1 MVYCHKGG
9 LRMWVCLALAAYLA
23 AVAWYRARAT
33 ADRGTI
39 WKILGYELCVC
50 AVLAALAVGR
60 GWLRWLA
67 AACLLPVA
75 AVLVRI
81 LFHMFDRSSG
91 EVENVIVLGMAL
103 ENGRPNRDL
112 IYRLDAALR
121 CVPGG
126 KYIVTGGNAG
136 AGRESEAAV
145 MQRYLIKHGVPE
157 NKILVEDRAVDTPA
171 NFRNVADMIDVS
183 KPVTLVTSGYHMLRA
198 RGIAKRAGFHN
209 LSGYSA
215 KCDWRFLIA
224 NIAWEIV
231 CELGE
236 VKKRL

>member
-1 MVYCHKGG
+1 
-9 LRMWVCLALAAYLA
+9 MWLCVCLALITYLT
-23 AVAWYRARAT
+23 AVALYRERTT

-39 WKILGYELCVC
+39 KKIMECELAVC
-50 AVLAALAVGR
+50 FMLSMLVVGGGWIQVLAAVG
-60 GWLRWLA
+60 
-67 AACLLPVA
+67 LLPVA
-75 AVLVRI
+75 AALARI
-81 LFHMFDRSSG
+81 LWHMFDRPSG
-91 EVENVIVLGMAL
+91 EAESVVVLGMAL
-103 ENGRPNRDL
+103 ENGQPNRDL

-145 MQRYLIKHGVPE
+145 MQRYLIKHGVPKD
-157 NKILVEDRAVDTPA
+157 KILVEDRAVDTPA

>member
-1 MVYCHKGG
+1 MWLCVALSVY
-9 LRMWVCLALAAYLA
+9 LV
-23 AVAWYRARAT
+23 AVAVYRARAT

-50 AVLAALAVGR
+50 AVLAALVMGR
-60 GWLRWLA
+60 GWVRVLA
-67 AACLLPVA
+67 AAGLLPVG
-75 AVLVRI
+75 AVLAGI
-81 LFHMFDRSSG
+81 LIHLFDRPSG
-91 EVENVIVLGMAL
+91 EAENVIVLGMAL

-112 IYRLDAALR
+112 IFRLEAALK
-121 CVPGG
+121 CVPEG

-145 MQRYLIKHGVPE
+145 MQRYLINHGVLAD
-157 NKILVEDRAVDTPA
+157 KILVEDRAVDTPA
-171 NFRNVADMIDVS
+171 NFRNVAAMIDVNR
-183 KPVTLVTSGYHMLRA
+183 PATLVTSGYHMLRA

-209 LSGYSA
+209 LWGYSA
-215 KCDWRFLIA
+215 KCDGRFLIA